1 MRSPL
6 PGILLFYSVL
16 ALILAVIL
24 ILVRK
29 SALMGTSAQA
39 FSNACENLALMAVAI
54 GVWVRRR

>member
-6 PGILLFYSVL
+6 PGIVLFYSVL

-29 SALMGTSAQA
+29 SALMGAGA
-39 FSNACENLALMAVAI
+39 RGFSNACENLALIAVAI
-54 GVWVRRR
+54 GVWVQRR